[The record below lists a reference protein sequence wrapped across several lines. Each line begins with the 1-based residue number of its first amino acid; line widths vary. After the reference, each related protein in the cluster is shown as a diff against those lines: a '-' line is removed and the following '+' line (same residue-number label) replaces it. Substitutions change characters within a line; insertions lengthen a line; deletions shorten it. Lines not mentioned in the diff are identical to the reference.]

1 MDEELYIISEEHGT
15 GKIVS
20 INEDENTAK
29 VEYEDGFEEDI
40 DLDDEFN
47 FDFDDEEET
56 DVADTA
62 EDEEEAAETEE
73 DVVEEGRGK
82 KGAARQAAKHASDDD
97 DHYERKGDKPAKG
110 RFIMDRARKNAF
122 QESADL
128 LGLALDKKPT
138 EFSAEFANVLQA
150 RITDRLADL
159 KLDIA
164 KNLHKDSGIEN
175 S

>member
-1 MDEELYIISEEHGT
+1 MEEELYIISEEHGK
-15 GKIVS
+15 GKVVS
-20 INEDENTAK
+20 INEEENTAK
-29 VEYEDGFEEDI
+29 VEYEDGFEEDL

-56 DVADTA
+56 DVTDA
-62 EDEEEAAETEE
+62 EETPETEE
-73 DVVEEGRGK
+73 DDVVEEGRGK
-82 KGAARQAAKHASDDD
+82 KGVARQASKHASDDD
-97 DHYERKGDKPAKG
+97 DDSYERKGDKPAKG
-110 RFIMDRARKNAF
+110 RFIMDRARKHAF

-150 RITDRLADL
+150 KITDRLADL

-164 KNLHKDSGIEN
+164 KNLHKDSDVEN

>member
-1 MDEELYIISEEHGT
+1 MNEELHIISEEHGT

-47 FDFDDEEET
+47 FDFDEDEDET
-56 DVADTA
+56 DVADA
-62 EDEEEAAETEE
+62 GEEDDKVEET

-82 KGAARQAAKHASDDD
+82 KGQARQAAKNASDDD
-97 DHYERKGDKPAKG
+97 DSYERRGDKPAKG
-110 RFIMDRARKNAF
+110 RFSMDRARKNGM

-138 EFSAEFANVLQA
+138 EFSTELSNILQA
-150 RITDRLADL
+150 RIADKVADL

-164 KNLHKDSGIEN
+164 QNLYNKGENVEN